1 MSVLYIGSLTTRCSL
16 VVAAC
21 QRPHPL
27 HHASSSSRPCVPYSV
42 LPISRSYSSTNPLS
56 PSLFLFLFF
65 YSFLSLSHFSL
76 TFFFLTTS
84 VPWPMPSFLKLP
96 FVRGRSYL
104 LYLFLPRA
112 TSCRF
117 LAFQLLITHRLT
129 LPSFAHSTPPTF
141 LTSLAAEVAS
151 KRLALVRLYPLFP

>member
-21 QRPHPL
+21 QR
-27 HHASSSSRPCVPYSV
+27 HASSSSRPCVPYSV

-56 PSLFLFLFF
+56 PPLFLFLFF
-65 YSFLSLSHFSL
+65 CSFLSLSHFSL
-76 TFFFLTTS
+76 TFFSLTTS

-117 LAFQLLITHRLT
+117 LALQLLITHRLT

>member
-21 QRPHPL
+21 QR
-27 HHASSSSRPCVPYSV
+27 HASSSSRPCVPYSV

-65 YSFLSLSHFSL
+65 CSFLSLSHFSL
-76 TFFFLTTS
+76 TFFSLTTS

-96 FVRGRSYL
+96 FVRGRSSSSTSSTSSYLGLRLVVFSRFSSSSPTAL
-104 LYLFLPRA
+104 LYLLSR
-112 TSCRF
+112 
-117 LAFQLLITHRLT
+117 
-129 LPSFAHSTPPTF
+129 TPPRPG
-141 LTSLAAEVAS
+141 SS
-151 KRLALVRLYPLFP
+151 PL